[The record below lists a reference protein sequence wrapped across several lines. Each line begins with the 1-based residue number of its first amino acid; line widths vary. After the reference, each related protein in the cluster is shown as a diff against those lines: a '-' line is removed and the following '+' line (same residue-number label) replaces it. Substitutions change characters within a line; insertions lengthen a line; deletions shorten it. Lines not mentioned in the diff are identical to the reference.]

1 MPYNLPWDDTDNE
14 ILSEFARGKWSVE
27 SQRGP
32 VWGVWTHSTRTAR
45 ATRQQWADRVSKT
58 PQGAAAAAAGKA
70 AAKARLEARDAEM
83 EELVSQ
89 GLSWDE
95 IEAKIPPQDGKS
107 VTAGG
112 LDSYWR
118 KSAVCTLSPAKRAAT
133 KAAGKKKKAELKEVA
148 KKEKA
153 ELKKDRLLGDISLFQ
168 S

>member
-1 MPYNLPWDDTDNE
+1 M
-14 ILSEFARGKWSVE
+14 
-27 SQRGP
+27 
-32 VWGVWTHSTRTAR
+32 
-45 ATRQQWADRVSKT
+45 SKT

>member
-1 MPYNLPWDDTDNE
+1 MPTRNTHPNPHPGRIPWDDTDNE

-32 VWGVWTHSTRTAR
+32 VWGLWTHSTRTAQ
-45 ATRQQWADRVSKT
+45 AASQQWCDHVSKT

-70 AAKARLEARDAEM
+70 AAKARLEARDTEM

-107 VTAGG
+107 VTARG
-112 LDSYWR
+112 LEDYWR
-118 KSAVCTLSPAKRAAT
+118 KSEVCTLSAAK
-133 KAAGKKKKAELKEVA
+133 KAAANESQPRGKGQSRP
-148 KKEKA
+148 
-153 ELKKDRLLGDISLFQ
+153 RLFDVLSAVL
-168 S
+168 

>member
-1 MPYNLPWDDTDNE
+1 MPTRNTHPWDDTDNG

-32 VWGVWTHSTRTAR
+32 VWGLWTHSTRTAR
-45 ATRQQWADRVSKT
+45 AARQQWADRVSKT

-107 VTAGG
+107 VTTRG
-112 LDSYWR
+112 LEDYWR
-118 KSAVCTLSPAKRAAT
+118 KSVVCTLEGDPKGGGN
-133 KAAGKKKKAELKEVA
+133 KLH
-148 KKEKA
+148 
-153 ELKKDRLLGDISLFQ
+153 LLLLLNYF
-168 S
+168 

>member
-1 MPYNLPWDDTDNE
+1 MGNLPWDDTDNE

-32 VWGVWTHSTRTAR
+32 VWGLWTHSTRTAR
-45 ATRQQWADRVSKT
+45 AARLHWAASVSKT

-95 IEAKIPPQDGKS
+95 IEAKIPLEVLRVILPYERIQLTVGCRLRG
-107 VTAGG
+107 AG
-112 LDSYWR
+112 L
-118 KSAVCTLSPAKRAAT
+118 
-133 KAAGKKKKAELKEVA
+133 
-148 KKEKA
+148 
-153 ELKKDRLLGDISLFQ
+153 
-168 S
+168 

>member
-1 MPYNLPWDDTDNE
+1 MAPRVGRPEWDDTDNE

-32 VWGVWTHSTRTAR
+32 VWGLWTHSTRTAKAAAQHWR
-45 ATRQQWADRVSKT
+45 ENVSKT
-58 PQGAAAAAAGKA
+58 PQGAAAAAAGKV

-107 VTAGG
+107 VTARG
-112 LDSYWR
+112 LEDYWR
-118 KSAVCTLSPAKRAAT
+118 RA
-133 KAAGKKKKAELKEVA
+133 
-148 KKEKA
+148 
-153 ELKKDRLLGDISLFQ
+153 
-168 S
+168 

>member
-1 MPYNLPWDDTDNE
+1 MPTRNTHPNPHPGGYSLPWDDTDNE

-32 VWGVWTHSTRTAR
+32 VWGLWTHSTRTAR
-45 ATRQQWADRVSKT
+45 AARQQWADRVSKT

-107 VTAGG
+107 VTARG
-112 LDSYWR
+112 LKDYCR
-118 KSAVCTLSPAKRAAT
+118 GRRDDPGEGRHRLQRHDRAA
-133 KAAGKKKKAELKEVA
+133 
-148 KKEKA
+148 
-153 ELKKDRLLGDISLFQ
+153 RGDDARR
-168 S
+168 